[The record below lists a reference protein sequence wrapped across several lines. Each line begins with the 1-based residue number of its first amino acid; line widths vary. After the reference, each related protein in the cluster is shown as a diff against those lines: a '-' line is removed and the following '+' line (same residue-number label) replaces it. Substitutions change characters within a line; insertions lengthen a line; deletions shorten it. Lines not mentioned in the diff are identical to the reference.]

1 MKKLTYEIGTKKTC
15 SYTEALEYAKAFGE
29 IIKTLYEEVEEPVH
43 MTEKQKAIRPR
54 V

>member
-1 MKKLTYEIGTKKTC
+1 MKKLSYEIGTKKTC
-15 SYTEALEYAKAFGE
+15 SYEKALEYAKALGE
-29 IIKTLYEEVEEPVH
+29 VVKTLYEEVEEPVY